1 MALDN
6 KISKIQELIYEISVG
21 EVMRT
26 NLVTVTPQTP
36 MSRLREILREKRISG
51 TPVVAGDKLVGIIS
65 IEDFIKWLANR
76 EPDCPI
82 GEKMSQ
88 DVQTLY
94 ADEPLTQ
101 AVNKF
106 EQFGFG
112 RFPVLDHESKRL
124 VGMITKGTIVEGL
137 LKKLEIDHIEEEE
150 VYRHRIKHFFEDILA
165 DKVSLFFQY
174 DVEGQNFKRAGEGA
188 SRLKSSLRRLGLDPQ
203 IVRRVA
209 IATYEAE
216 MNLVIYTEGGKIRVR
231 VEPHEI
237 FVRVEDSGPGI
248 PDVEKAMQPGYS
260 TAPEWVRELGFGA
273 GMGLTNIRKCASKMG
288 LRSTVGKGTTL
299 EIHIFIENG
308 AKSETHGADSKAKSK
323 R

>member
-1 MALDN
+1 VVLDN

-21 EVMRT
+21 EVMKT
-26 NLVTVTPQTP
+26 NLVTVSPQTP
-36 MSRLREILREKRISG
+36 MSQLREILRDKRISG
-51 TPVVAGDKLVGIIS
+51 TPVVEGDKLVGIIS
-65 IEDFIKWLANR
+65 IEDFIKWLADR

-82 GEKMSQ
+82 REKMIK

-112 RFPVLDHESKRL
+112 RFAVVDHEDKRL
-124 VGMITKGTIVEGL
+124 LGIITKGTIVEGL
-137 LKKLEIDHIEEEE
+137 LKKLEIDRYEEEE
-150 VYRHRIKHFFEDILA
+150 VYRRRIKHFFEDILA

-174 DVEGQNFKRAGEGA
+174 DVAGGDFSRGGEGA
-188 SRLKSSLRRLGLDPQ
+188 GRLKATLRRLGIAPQ

-216 MNLVIYTEGGKIRVR
+216 MNLIIYTDGGNIRVR

-237 FVRVEDSGPGI
+237 FVSVRDSGPGI
-248 PDVEKAMQPGYS
+248 PDVEKALVPGYS

-273 GMGLTNIRKCASKMG
+273 GMGLDNIRKCATRMG
-288 LRSTVGKGTTL
+288 LRSTVGKGTQL
-299 EIHIFIENG
+299 SIHISIEDG
-308 AKSETHGADSKAKSK
+308 AKSETVGADSKPES
-323 R
+323 